1 MILIGV
7 SGRKRHGKDTFAARL
22 VEHHGFTRVAFADP
36 MREMALT
43 LDPII
48 SEGWRLSE
56 LVEAFGWEEAK
67 ANPEVRR
74 TLQRLGTEAGRGVL
88 GESIWVDTAMRHARH
103 LGGHIVF
110 TDCRFP
116 NEAQAVR
123 AAGGLVVRVSRP
135 GFVDDGDTH
144 SSESALD
151 NYPFDHI
158 VLNDG
163 TIEDLH
169 AIADRIAVALHL
181 V

>member
-36 MREMALT
+36 MRQMALA

-48 SEGWRLSE
+48 SEGWRLSA

-88 GESIWVDTAMRHARH
+88 GDGIWVDTAMRHARK
-103 LGGHIVF
+103 LGGRVAF

-116 NEAQAVR
+116 NEADAIR
-123 AAGGLVVRVSRP
+123 DAGGQVIRVNRP
-135 GFVDDGDTH
+135 AFPDDGDPH
-144 SSESALD
+144 PSETALD
-151 NYPFDHI
+151 RYPFDDL

-163 TIEDLH
+163 TVDDLH
-169 AIADRIAVALHL
+169 AIADSIAAEL
-181 V
+181 

>member
-22 VEHHGFTRVAFADP
+22 VERHGFTRVAFADP
-36 MREMALT
+36 MREMALA

-48 SEGWRLSE
+48 SEGWRLSG

-88 GESIWVDTAMRHARH
+88 GDGIWVDTAMRHARR
-103 LGGHIVF
+103 LGGRVVF

-116 NEAQAVR
+116 NEADAIR
-123 AAGGLVVRVSRP
+123 DAGGQVVRVMRP
-135 GFVDDGDTH
+135 GFPDDGDPH
-144 SSESALD
+144 PSETALD
-151 NYPFDHI
+151 RYPFDDL

-163 TIEDLH
+163 TVDALH
-169 AIADRIAVALHL
+169 ALADQVAADL
-181 V
+181 